1 MQFNNSDLEK
11 MTVDE
16 LWSIHEEIS
25 AVLSERIVAQKRE
38 LEKRLAILRP
48 GSEMGES
55 PPEVRVAKPRKSRRK
70 YPKVLPRYR
79 NPGTA
84 ETWSGR
90 GRRPRWVVA
99 AEALG
104 HTVEEFRILEP
115 LGAGMLTD

>member
-1 MQFNNSDLEK
+1 MQFNNSDLDK

-25 AVLSERIVAQKRE
+25 AVLSERIVTQKRE

-48 GSEMGES
+48 GSDTAEPPLES
-55 PPEVRVAKPRKSRRK
+55 RVAKPRKSRRK
-70 YPKVLPRYR
+70 YPKVFPRYR

-90 GRRPRWVVA
+90 GRRPRWLVA

-104 HTVEEFRILEP
+104 HTIDEFRILEP
-115 LGAGMLTD
+115 GGAGARMD